1 MKYLF
6 SAFLLFN
13 CFCLFSQE
21 KPKERQSLIR
31 QIPDSIS
38 NSKAKIQQYKII
50 NHNRDTTYVDTTL
63 TIQKEY
69 KYNYLR
75 KDLFGLLAPS
85 NEGYYYNIAYFG
97 LTNLNAL
104 PEIGFKA
111 KHTNYN
117 EIEDIKYYSVPTPIT
132 ELFFKTTMEQ
142 GQNVSVLVTLNTSE
156 RFNLA
161 VSYRGI
167 RSLGKYINQL
177 VSTGNFTLSSSFF
190 TKNKRYGMRMHFT
203 GQDISNGENGGITT
217 TSDFESDNPDFSNR
231 ARLQVYL
238 TDAKSFL
245 KGKRLFLDHNFRIN
259 PSDKSNN
266 LILSHEGFLENK
278 FYNFNQQTLLSS
290 ATVESQ
296 PFFRFGE
303 SYLLT
308 DSSGKAN
315 LNDDVRFNQVYN
327 KVGINYENKSLGK
340 VQFFIDD
347 FRSNY
352 YYKNVVLINDQV
364 IPNNLSYVINSI
376 GGQYEYRKKKWNGL
390 FLASN
395 SISTTALRNLE
406 ASINYKFDDKNSIEF
421 QLTNKSKV
429 PNNNYVFNQSTYV
442 NYNWRNS
449 FNNEKISTFAT
460 NAKTKWANATF
471 HYVNLNDH
479 LYFSDDA
486 TDDLHQL
493 VSPKQYSNPI
503 NYIAIQLQKE
513 FKYNKFALDN
523 TFLYQKVDQ
532 KDPILNVPDFTARVT
547 LYYSNRFFKGNLQ
560 IQTGVTVN
568 YFTNYFANEL
578 NPIVSEFFVQ
588 SKREIGNFPTM
599 DFFINGRIRQTRIFI
614 KAEHFNSSF
623 TGNNYYF
630 TPNQPM
636 RDFIVRFGL
645 VWNLFN

>member
-6 SAFLLFN
+6 SALLFLIH
-13 CFCLFSQE
+13 FCIFSQD
-21 KPKERQSLIR
+21 KPKERPSLIR
-31 QIPDSIS
+31 QTPDSIK

-50 NHNRDTTYVDTTL
+50 SSRRDTTYVDTTL

-85 NEGYYYNIAYFG
+85 NEGYYYNNAFFG
-97 LTNLNAL
+97 LNKFNAF
-104 PEIGFKA
+104 PEIGFSA
-111 KHTNYN
+111 KHTNYF
-117 EIEDIKYYSVPTPIT
+117 EIDDIKYYSVPTPIT

-142 GQNVSVLVTLNTSE
+142 GQNVNVLVTLNTSE
-156 RFNLA
+156 RFNIAL
-161 VSYRGI
+161 SYRGI

-177 VSTGNFTLSSSFF
+177 VSTGNFTLSSSYF
-190 TKNKRYGMRMHFT
+190 TKNQRYAMLMHFT
-203 GQDISNGENGGITT
+203 GQDISNGENGGIT
-217 TSDFESDNPDFSNR
+217 SIGDFESGNPDFSNR

-245 KGKRLFLDHNFRIN
+245 KGKRLYLDHKFRIN
-259 PSDKSNN
+259 PTNASNN
-266 LILSHEGFLENK
+266 LIVTHEGFLENK
-278 FYNFNQQTLLSS
+278 FFNYNQQTLVSS
-290 ATVESQ
+290 NDVGTDS
-296 PFFRFGE
+296 FFRFGE

-315 LNDDVRFNQVYN
+315 LNDDVRFNQIYN
-327 KVGINYENKSLGK
+327 KVGINYENKTLGK

-352 YYKNVVLINDQV
+352 YYKNVVLINNQA
-364 IPNNLSYVINSI
+364 IANNLSYVINSI
-376 GGQYEYRKKKWNGL
+376 GGQYEYRKNKWNGL

-406 ASINYKFDDKNSIEF
+406 ATVNYQLNEQNSIEL
-421 QLTNKSKV
+421 QLANKSKV
-429 PNNNYVFNQSTYV
+429 PNNNFVFNQSTYV

-449 FNNEKISTFAT
+449 FNNEKISTFGV
-460 NAKTKWANATF
+460 NAKTQWGNATF
-471 HYVNLNDH
+471 HYINLNDH

-486 TDDLHQL
+486 TNDLQQL
-493 VSPKQYSNPI
+493 VSSKQYSSPI
-503 NYIAIQLQKE
+503 NYIALQLQRE

-523 TFLYQKVDQ
+523 TILYQKVDQ

-560 IQTGVTVN
+560 VQTGVTIN
-568 YFTNYFANEL
+568 YFTNYFANEV

-614 KAEHFNSSF
+614 KAEHFNSSV

>member
-6 SAFLLFN
+6 SILLSLTFS
-13 CFCLFSQE
+13 FIFSQD
-21 KPKERQSLIR
+21 KPKERQSLIK

-50 NHNRDTTYVDTTL
+50 NFQRDTTFVDTTL

-85 NEGYYYNIAYFG
+85 NEGYYYNNAYFG
-97 LTNLNAL
+97 LTKFNSL

-117 EIEDIKYYSVPTPIT
+117 EIEEIKYYSVPTPIT

-142 GQNVSVLVTLNTSE
+142 GQNVNVLVTLNTSE
-156 RFNLA
+156 RFNIAL
-161 VSYRGI
+161 SYRGI

-190 TKNKRYGMRMHFT
+190 TKNKRYAMRMHFT
-203 GQDISNGENGGITT
+203 GQDISNGENGGITSIT
-217 TSDFESDNPDFSNR
+217 DFESGDPDFNTR

-245 KGKRLFLDHNFRIN
+245 KGKRLYVDHNFRIN
-259 PSDKSNN
+259 PSDTNNN
-266 LILSHEGFLENK
+266 LVLSHEGYLENK
-278 FYNFNQQTLLSS
+278 FFNYNQQTLTSTLDG
-290 ATVESQ
+290 TTD
-296 PFFRFGE
+296 PFLRFGP

-327 KVGINYENKSLGK
+327 KVGINYENKTLGK
-340 VQFFIDD
+340 VQFFVDD

-352 YYKNVVLINDQV
+352 YYRNVIFINGEV
-364 IPNNLSYVINSI
+364 IPNNLSYTINSI
-376 GGQYEYRKKKWNGL
+376 GGQYEYRKNKWNGVV
-390 FLASN
+390 LASN
-395 SISTTALRNLE
+395 SISKTALRNLE
-406 ASINYKFDDKNSIEF
+406 ATLNYTINDKNSVEF
-421 QLTNKSKV
+421 QLSNKSKV
-429 PNNNYVFNQSTYV
+429 PNNNYIFNQSTYE

-449 FNNEKISTFAT
+449 FNNEKISTFGLD
-460 NAKTKWANATF
+460 AKTQWFKATL
-471 HYVNLNDH
+471 HYINLNDH

-486 TDDLHQL
+486 TNDLQQL
-493 VSPKQYSNPI
+493 VSPKQYTSPI
-503 NYIAIQLQKE
+503 NYLAIQLQRE
-513 FKYNKFALDN
+513 FKFNKFAIDN
-523 TFLYQKVDQ
+523 TILYQKVDQ
-532 KDPILNVPDFTARVT
+532 NDPILNVPDFTARVS
-547 LYYSNRFFKGNLQ
+547 LYYSNRFYNGNLQ

-568 YFTNYFANEL
+568 YFTNYFANEI

-599 DFFINGRIRQTRIFI
+599 DFFVNGRIKQTRIFI
-614 KAEHFNSSF
+614 KAEHFNSSL
-623 TGNNYYF
+623 TGYNYYF

-636 RDFIVRFGL
+636 RDFIIRFGI